1 MNLRDYQQHDMTKLK
16 AAFKSF
22 KSVLYQLS
30 TGGGKTVVA
39 LHIIQGALGK
49 GNITWFVVNRR
60 RLVKQ
65 TSKAMTDAG
74 IPHGI
79 IASGF
84 PETEATVQ
92 VVMIQSVVNRLDRL
106 PLPRFLI
113 LDEFHNAKAAT
124 YEKVIQQIP
133 DARIL
138 GLTATPCRLDGKP
151 LNSIVQTMVTGKPLS
166 WLIAEGY
173 LCDVKIYAPPVGVED
188 VELKAQ
194 ADGDYAIADIVDLMD
209 KPTIT
214 GCAIQH
220 YKNISPGKPALVF
233 CASIKHAEHTAEA
246 FRAAGINSESIDSTM
261 ATEKLDGI
269 IGYFDDRQ
277 IDVVVS
283 VDLVSE
289 GFDLPCIN
297 TAIFLRHSAS
307 LRLVVQMIGRTLRP
321 VYALGYDLA
330 TREGRLQ
337 AIAASDKPYAILL
350 DHVGNIRR
358 HDLLGLGLPEW
369 DIEWSLDG
377 EVKRKKPE
385 ESVVQVTQCDRCYY
399 MHPPAKV
406 CPNCGHCYEAK
417 IRKMQAVID
426 EQLEEVRREELERI
440 EKAEAQA
447 AARAAKIA
455 ELAKQQKERSRMK
468 REEWL
473 CETLDDWQALAAQR
487 GYKKGWA
494 YMRYSLRGNQ
504 Q

>member
-1 MNLRDYQQHDMTKLK
+1 LNLRDYQIHDMTKLK
-16 AAFKSF
+16 AAFKAF

-30 TGGGKTVVA
+30 TGGGKTIVA
-39 LHIIQGALGK
+39 LHIVQGALSK
-49 GNITWFVVNRR
+49 QNITWFVVNRR

-79 IASGF
+79 IASRF
-84 PETEATVQ
+84 PETAATVQ

-106 PLPRFLI
+106 ALAAFLI
-113 LDEFHNAKAAT
+113 FDEFHNAKAAT
-124 YEKVIQQIP
+124 YEKLIRHIP

-151 LNSIVQTMVTGKPLS
+151 LDSIVQTMVTGKPTS

-188 VELKAQ
+188 VELKSQ
-194 ADGDYAIADIVDLMD
+194 SYGDYAIADIIDLMD

-233 CASIKHAEHTAEA
+233 CANIKHAEHTAEA
-246 FRAAGINSESIDSTM
+246 FRAAGISCESIDSTM
-261 ATEKLDGI
+261 AADKLDSI
-269 IGYFDDRQ
+269 LADFAARK

-297 TAIFLRHSAS
+297 TAVFLRHTAS
-307 LRLVVQMIGRTLRP
+307 LRLIIQMIGRALRP
-321 VYALGYDLA
+321 VYAPGFDLTTKA
-330 TREGRLQ
+330 GRLQ
-337 AIAASDKPYAILL
+337 AIAASDKPYTILL

-358 HDLLGLGLPEW
+358 HDLMGLGLPEW

-385 ESVVQVTQCDRCYY
+385 ESSVQVTQCDRCYY
-399 MHPPAKV
+399 MHPPARI

-417 IRKMQAVID
+417 IRKMQEVID
-426 EQLEEVRREELERI
+426 AQLEEVKREELQ
-440 EKAEAQA
+440 KAE
-447 AARAAKIA
+447 R
-455 ELAKQQKERSRMK
+455 ELDRIRMK
-468 REEWL
+468 REESRCHSL
-473 CETLDDWQALAAQR
+473 EDWQALAAKR

-494 YMRYSLRGNQ
+494 FMRYNLRG
-504 Q
+504 